1 MEEGPPSSLSALSSK
16 PAFLIVLGCITVNGI
31 SSFHIWKYITNAKRY
46 TQVLVQH
53 LVHGTILLS
62 QKFQKCSP
70 QFPDLYRL
78 VDQNRQQFLQMCSW
92 MHHHQFSHGVAS
104 KPLCSGQEVSP
115 REIKSCLP
123 INTGHYPWWL
133 TVTSSVQSLI
143 LLLREVC

>member
-78 VDQNRQQFLQMCSW
+78 VDQNRFYRCA
-92 MHHHQFSHGVAS
+92 VE
-104 KPLCSGQEVSP
+104 C
-115 REIKSCLP
+115 I
-123 INTGHYPWWL
+123 II
-133 TVTSSVQSLI
+133 SSVTGWHRSPSVQDRKYLQEKLKVAFLSTLDI
-143 LLLREVC
+143 IPDD